1 MNNSTTHSPVTVPIA
16 LVHGMLT
23 GVRSHGDNGEVYLVD
38 AGIDPSLLENTT
50 ARVTAAQYIALYRS
64 LMERLDDESLGF
76 FSRRLKRGSFSLM
89 ARAALGSP
97 DLETAIR
104 RIARTFRLVQDDV
117 VLELVRSDNLAGL
130 ALRFSS
136 ISMVRP
142 AFLDEML
149 LRVFWRLLA
158 WLAGGQLPV
167 EGFDFAFA
175 CPPHVDSY
183 DKIFP
188 APSRFGQPQSAF
200 WFDVAKLTCPVRRDA
215 AALRAFLQ
223 DAQTNIIVP
232 SRTDELT
239 STQVREYLQ
248 HSLPNWP
255 DLSATAKILHIS
267 TSTLQ
272 RRLAAEGASFQSIKD
287 ELRRDMAIVL
297 LNTSTVTLASLAQE
311 LGFTDCAAFQRAFK
325 CWTGSPPGSYRK

>member
-1 MNNSTTHSPVTVPIA
+1 MAHPPVTVPIA

-23 GVRSHGDNGEVYLVD
+23 GVRAHGDSGELYLID
-38 AGIDPSLLENTT
+38 AGIVPSLLQRDS

-89 ARAALGSP
+89 ARATLGAP
-97 DLETAIR
+97 DLETALR
-104 RIARTFRLVQDDV
+104 RIARTFRLLQDDV
-117 VLELVRSDNLAGL
+117 VLEPVHGGNLAGL
-130 ALRFSS
+130 VLRFPASS
-136 ISMVRP
+136 MARP

-167 EGFDFAFA
+167 ARFDFAFA
-175 CPPHVDSY
+175 CPLHFDSY

-188 APSRFGQPQSAF
+188 APSRFEQPQSAI
-200 WFDVAKLTCPVRRDA
+200 WFDIAKLQYPVRRDA
-215 AALRAFLQ
+215 AALRAFLL

-232 SRTDELT
+232 RRAEELT

-248 HSLPNWP
+248 LTLPNWP

-272 RRLAAEGASFQSIKD
+272 RRLTAEGTSFQSIKD

-297 LNTSTVTLASLAQE
+297 LNTSTVTLAALAQE